1 MSVRQIWVLRGNFV
15 VAPILLG
22 HFVTTDVGE
31 RKPLSGREDYNEQNV
46 SPCILLTLEGETR
59 SVFANDKFV
68 KLMQDVTRQRKI
80 FEK

>member
-15 VAPILLG
+15 VAPMLLG

-46 SPCILLTLEGETR
+46 SPCILLTLDGEI
-59 SVFANDKFV
+59 SVLTWRLEV
-68 KLMQDVTRQRKI
+68 STLYLI
-80 FEK
+80 

>member
-31 RKPLSGREDYNEQNV
+31 RKPLSGREDYNSLNV
-46 SPCILLTLEGETR
+46 SPCILLTLDGEI
-59 SVFANDKFV
+59 SVLTWRLEV
-68 KLMQDVTRQRKI
+68 STLYLI
-80 FEK
+80 